1 MRILHL
7 YDGHE
12 RVLAGE
18 GSVPTVVYELARH
31 TARLGHEVVV
41 LERRWRGLDH
51 HEERDGVLFER
62 FDLNVCPNVSNAV
75 PVYTMMKSP
84 LGVLRLVVDRA
95 LFALK
100 ARRYLDGFD
109 VVHVH
114 LPFAANVLLA
124 LDGSLGKR
132 MVYTV
137 HADEY
142 RLGLSRFLKPPLVT
156 RAFSPDLY
164 LMRRVKKSVLLNE
177 SIMSKIVEKGIKK
190 ESLEAIPNG
199 VNLHWFDFTDNEGIK
214 NSYGFDD
221 FVVLFVG
228 TLTPRKGVEYLV
240 KALHLIGDEKVQ
252 LVIAGND
259 RADVSYSSKIKDYVE
274 RKRINVRFMGFL
286 HPKMLKGLYAV
297 CDVFV
302 LPSLEEGF
310 GMVLTEAMASGKPLV
325 GTRVGG
331 IPMQI
336 RDGWNGFLVEPAN
349 EEQLA
354 ERIEYL
360 IENEEE
366 RKRMGKNSRR
376 LAEEEFSWE
385 RIAKRYVEVYEEVS
399 G

>member
-385 RIAKRYVEVYEEVS
+385 RIAKRYVEVAALRS
-399 G
+399 S